1 MLNYTSA
8 VVTRSRSHA
17 INAAA
22 NCQSQRAAIAGCQ
35 GQQAAS
41 TSCQDQQVTSAER
54 SGLPDISESFSTVTA
69 ANAESH
75 SNHSDAELPE
85 LVNTNSSSDSESEQA
100 APSCPVTLISE
111 STAADLT
118 STVPAANAESHSN
131 HSDAELPELVDTDSS
146 SDSDS
151 ESEQAAPSCLVT
163 LISEST
169 AAASPSVLRIPLDA
183 ETVSIKAVVDFVGIL
198 YSNIRGLR
206 RGAAQLIQRVGE
218 QKPLFIVL
226 TETHLDGDF
235 LDAEMLP
242 SFLDA
247 EMCPRC
253 SLVAKGQIK
262 ARRWRSHHGFGIADG
277 QCSETG

>member
-35 GQQAAS
+35 GQQVAS

-54 SGLPDISESFSTVTA
+54 SGLPDVSESFSTVT
-69 ANAESH
+69 
-75 SNHSDAELPE
+75 
-85 LVNTNSSSDSESEQA
+85 
-100 APSCPVTLISE
+100 
-111 STAADLT
+111 
-118 STVPAANAESHSN
+118 AANAESHSN